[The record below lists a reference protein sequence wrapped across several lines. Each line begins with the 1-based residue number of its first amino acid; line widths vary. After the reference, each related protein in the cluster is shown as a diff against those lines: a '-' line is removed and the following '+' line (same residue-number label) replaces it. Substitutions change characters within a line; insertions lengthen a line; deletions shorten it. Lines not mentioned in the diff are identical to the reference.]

1 MHEAVG
7 IMSGYGVRGCA
18 LAGLVFDRRGVPT
31 MSVDR
36 SSEVQWREWGDES
49 LGQAEREDKLI
60 LVDISAPWCH
70 WCHVMDRTT
79 YSNPEIIRFINERFV
94 PIRVNGDKRPDLQ
107 DRYLLGGWPTT
118 AFLLPD
124 GRMLSGT
131 TFVPPGAMIRKLQET
146 DDLYREHKSLVTAQA
161 ASMTAHAEAQRSEA
175 ETPILEFDTEYIDNA
190 VEVLKRDFDSVHGG
204 FGSDPKFPFPDARRF
219 AFRRY
224 RQTGDKEMLEIA
236 LKSLDGLMALYDPE
250 WGGFYRYALNADW
263 TGPHFEKLLYVQAG
277 AIESYAEAYQ
287 VTGDDKYG
295 ETAAGVKA
303 YVERFLTDHDRGGFY
318 ASQDA
323 DVDSHDPDAD
333 IIFGE
338 EFFPL
343 DEAGRLSVGMPDVDK
358 MVYTDWNGMMISA
371 YLRLFHVMGD
381 EHAKEFALR
390 TTDRLLARNMQGD
403 RMCHFNDGEPRLC
416 GVLSDQV
423 YFGQALVDMYQ
434 STGQRRYLIE
444 AEKLAYFM
452 SRELQDVVDG
462 GFYFNTFDP
471 HAKGEVLERH
481 KPFDEN
487 VAAAQFMTQIFYLT
501 GEETYRSMAAR
512 TLRALA
518 YPQLMGNIVGVGYAL
533 ALDVYLNRPLH
544 IVVVG
549 KPDSSETQAM
559 LETSLH
565 AYEPSKLVQVL
576 DPSEDDLT
584 IGDTTYQAD
593 EEETLAYVCVR
604 DMCHPPVKG
613 SRDLAVML
621 EEVLGS

>member
-1 MHEAVG
+1 
-7 IMSGYGVRGCA
+7 
-18 LAGLVFDRRGVPT
+18 

-36 SSEVQWREWGDES
+36 SSDVQWREWGDES

-60 LVDISAPWCH
+60 LLDISASWCH

-79 YSNPEIIRFINERFV
+79 YSNQEIIRFINERFV
-94 PIRVNGDKRPDLQ
+94 PIRVNGDMRPDIQ

-131 TFVPPGAMIRKLQET
+131 TFVPPEAMIRKLNEM
-146 DDLYREHKSLVTAQA
+146 DDLYREHKPLITAQA
-161 ASMTAHAEAQRSEA
+161 ASMAAEAEANRSEA

-190 VEVLKRDFDSVHGG
+190 VEVLRKDFDPVHGG
-204 FGSDPKFPFPDARRF
+204 FGREPKFPFPDAIRF

-224 RQTGDKEMLEIA
+224 RRAGEKDMLEIA
-236 LKSLDGLMALYDPE
+236 TKSLDGLMALYDPE
-250 WGGFYRYALNADW
+250 WGGFYRYGLNADW

-277 AIESYAEAYQ
+277 AIDSYTEAYQ
-287 VTGDDKYG
+287 VTGGDKYG
-295 ETAAGVKA
+295 EVAAGVKA

-323 DVDSHDPDAD
+323 DIHSFDAERE
-333 IIFGE
+333 IILGE
-338 EFFPL
+338 QYFLL
-343 DEAGRLSVGMPDVDK
+343 DEHERLEIGAPYVDK
-358 MVYTDWNGMMISA
+358 AVYTDWNGMMISA

-381 EHAKEFALR
+381 EHAKEFAHR
-390 TTDRLLARNMQGD
+390 TADRLLAQNMQGD
-403 RMCHFNDGEPRLC
+403 RMCHYADGEPQLC

-423 YFGQALVDMYQ
+423 HFGQALVDMYQ
-434 STGQRRYLIE
+434 SSGHRRYLVE
-444 AEKLAYFM
+444 AEKLADFM

-471 HAKGEVLERH
+471 HTKGEVLERH

-487 VAAAQFMTQIFYLT
+487 VAAAQFMTQLFYLT
-501 GEETYRSMAAR
+501 GEETYRTMAAR

-533 ALDVYLNRPLH
+533 ALDLYLNRPLH

-549 KPDSSETQAM
+549 KPDRRETQDM

-576 DPSEDDLT
+576 DPSADDLT
-584 IGDTTYQAD
+584 IGDTTYEAE
-593 EEETLAYVCVR
+593 EEETLAYVCVQ

-613 SRDLAVML
+613 NQDLAVML
-621 EEVLGS
+621 EEVMGNG